1 MKNNT
6 LFPQLIGC
14 SPPMRALKDTLIRAA
29 GTDATVLLQ
38 GESGTGKE
46 LVAKA
51 IHTHSQRSSRE
62 FLAIN
67 CGAIPESLME
77 SMLFGYEQGAFS
89 GAKSGG
95 QQGLLEQARGGTFF
109 LDEVAEMPLM
119 MQVKLLRTLQEH
131 KVRRLGGKA
140 VHSLD
145 VRIIAASNSNLRD
158 QVRLGNFR
166 QDLFFRLDVIPVLVP
181 PLRERKG
188 DVRLLAVEFLR
199 RFSEEKGQSYRIAP
213 ELLKQLEAYSWPGNV
228 RELKN
233 FIEYGVTF
241 CNNGLLTPKIMET
254 RFRTA
259 LQECS
264 QVHAVRGPEGRQ
276 SPQIKEQDTS
286 WKDLLERFGRHLEG
300 KKALAAHLGIS
311 LSTLYRNLA
320 KAQRESDTSYP

>member
-1 MKNNT
+1 MNNMT
-6 LFPQLIGC
+6 FFPQLIGC
-14 SPPMRALKDTLIRAA
+14 SKPMRALKDTLIKSAN
-29 GTDATVLLQ
+29 TDATVLLQ

-51 IHTHSQRSSRE
+51 IHAHSQRSECE

-131 KVRRLGGKA
+131 KVRRLGGKT

-145 VRIIAASNSNLRD
+145 VRIIAASNSNLRN

-188 DVRLLAVEFLR
+188 DVRLLALEFLR
-199 RFSEEKGQSYRIAP
+199 RFSEAKGQEYRIAP
-213 ELLKQLEAYSWPGNV
+213 ELLRQLEAYSWPGNV

-233 FIEYGVTF
+233 FMEYGVTF
-241 CNNGLLTPKIMET
+241 CNKGLLTPKIMEN
-254 RFRTA
+254 RFRMA
-259 LQECS
+259 LQNGLETHS
-264 QVHAVRGPEGRQ
+264 TPRPMKSITPQAEG
-276 SPQIKEQDTS
+276 QDVS
-286 WKDLLERFGRHLEG
+286 WQELLERFGRHLEG

-311 LSTLYRNLA
+311 LSTLYRKLS
-320 KAQRESDTSYP
+320 KADSL